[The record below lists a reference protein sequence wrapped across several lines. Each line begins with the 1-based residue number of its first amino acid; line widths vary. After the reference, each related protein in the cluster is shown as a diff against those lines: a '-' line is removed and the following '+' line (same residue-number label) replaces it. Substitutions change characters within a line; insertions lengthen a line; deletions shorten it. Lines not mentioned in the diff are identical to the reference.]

1 VATSFQSVAELYER
15 ARPGYPDEAVAFL
28 AERLR
33 LEPGRT
39 VVDVGAGTGKL
50 TRALVPYGA
59 RVVAVEPLGEMRA
72 QLERAVPQA
81 VAVDGTAE
89 SIPLADGAADAVT
102 AAQAAHWFDLDRALP
117 ELHRVLAEDG
127 LLALVWNSRDLGDPL
142 QARVEELV
150 APYREAAPLQLDRQ
164 WRAAVDASPLFGA
177 VELTTFA
184 WAQSFTANDLADRV
198 ATTSVIAALPD
209 RERTAVLDRVRK
221 AAGALDE
228 PFPFRYVTEVF
239 LTPRSS
245 DRPSNERGT
254 SNQG

>member
-1 VATSFQSVAELYER
+1 
-15 ARPGYPDEAVAFL
+15 
-28 AERLR
+28 
-33 LEPGRT
+33 
-39 VVDVGAGTGKL
+39 
-50 TRALVPYGA
+50 
-59 RVVAVEPLGEMRA
+59 MRA
-72 QLERAVPQA
+72 QLERAVPMA

-89 SIPLADGAADAVT
+89 SIPLADGVADAVT

-117 ELHRVLAEDG
+117 EIHRVLAPG
-127 LLALVWNSRDLGDPL
+127 GVLALVWNSRDLDDPL

-150 APYREAAPLQLDRQ
+150 APYREAAPLQLDRKWQ
-164 WRAAVDASPLFGA
+164 AEVEASRLFGP
-177 VELTTFA
+177 VEHTTFA
-184 WAQSFTANDLADRV
+184 WAQSFTAADLADRV
-198 ATTSVIAALPD
+198 ATTSVIAGLPEGE
-209 RERTAVLDRVRK
+209 REAVLDRVRE

>member
-1 VATSFQSVAELYER
+1 VAELYER
-15 ARPGYPDEAVAFL
+15 ARPGYPDDAVAFL
-28 AERLR
+28 AKRLR

-39 VVDVGAGTGKL
+39 VVDIGAGTGKL
-50 TRALVPYGA
+50 TRALVGHGA

-72 QLERAVPQA
+72 QLERAVPEA

-89 SIPLADGAADAVT
+89 SIPLADGEADAVT

-117 ELHRVLAEDG
+117 ELHRVLAADG
-127 LLALVWNSRDLGDPL
+127 LLALVWNSRDLDDPL

-164 WRAAVDASPLFGA
+164 WRRAVEESPLFGSI
-177 VELTTFA
+177 ELTTFA
-184 WAQSFTANDLADRV
+184 WAQSFTADDLADRV
-198 ATTSVIAALPD
+198 ATTSVIAALSD
-209 RERTAVLDRVRK
+209 RERTAVLDRVK
-221 AAGALDE
+221 EAAGALDE

-239 LTPRSS
+239 LIPRSS

>member
-1 VATSFQSVAELYER
+1 
-15 ARPGYPDEAVAFL
+15 
-28 AERLR
+28 
-33 LEPGRT
+33 
-39 VVDVGAGTGKL
+39 
-50 TRALVPYGA
+50 
-59 RVVAVEPLGEMRA
+59 MRA

-117 ELHRVLAEDG
+117 ELHRVLAADG
-127 LLALVWNSRDLGDPL
+127 LLALVWNSRDLDDPL

-150 APYREAAPLQLDRQ
+150 APYRDRAPLQLDRQ
-164 WRAAVDASPLFGA
+164 WRAAVKESPLFGP

-184 WAQSFTANDLADRV
+184 WAQDFTADDLADRV
-198 ATTSVIAALPD
+198 ATTSVIAALSD
-209 RERTAVLDRVRK
+209 RERTAVLDRVK
-221 AAGALDE
+221 EAARALDE

-239 LTPRSS
+239 LIPRSS
-245 DRPSNERGT
+245 DRPSNGRGT